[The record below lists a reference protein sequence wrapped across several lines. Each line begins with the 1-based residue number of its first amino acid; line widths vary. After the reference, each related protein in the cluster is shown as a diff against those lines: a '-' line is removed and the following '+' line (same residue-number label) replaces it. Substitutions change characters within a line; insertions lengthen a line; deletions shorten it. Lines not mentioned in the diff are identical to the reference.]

1 MLIEIHVIQN
11 YGPSNL
17 NRDKQG
23 VPKSCMF
30 GDSVRSRI
38 SSQCIKRS
46 IRTSEPFAKL
56 KGGIRTRQLAKL
68 ITEQMTEQGYDTKRA
83 EKILALVGLKPKEQ
97 KSKKKEEQPIEDDA
111 SKSTKMLVYTTKDA
125 IAEMANLLQ
134 TGHGNSDIELARKL
148 AEIICNRV
156 AVPDIALQGR
166 MLEPSSSKGGKADDP
181 WNGLNTTVEAALQ
194 VGHAISTHESV
205 AEVDYFVAVD
215 DVPGEDAGAAYL
227 DEGSLFNSPC
237 FYKYFSINWE
247 KLVGNLA
254 GQAELAA
261 HTVGAYLN
269 AIGQTNPSGKQNSYA
284 ANNRPNGILV
294 EIRDSAPMSYV
305 NAFVDPVTKG
315 RTDIVTE
322 SINRLGS
329 YVYDDQVGYG
339 EPLHRFWFS
348 PNMRYPLK
356 ANGNNLTE
364 NNLLALDKLVAET
377 VRAIGYDW
385 GEVQSETVA

>member
-23 VPKSCMF
+23 SPKTCRF

-56 KGGIRTRQLAKL
+56 NGGIRTRQLAKL

-83 EKILALVGLKPKEQ
+83 EKVLALVGLKPKEQ

-125 IAEMANLLQ
+125 IAEMASLLQ
-134 TGHGNSDIELARKL
+134 NGNGATDQELARRL
-148 AEIICNRV
+148 AEIISNRV

-166 MLEPSSSKGGKADDP
+166 MLEPAASKGGKEKDP
-181 WNGLNTTVEAALQ
+181 WDGLNTTVEAALQ

-215 DVPGEDAGAAYL
+215 DIPGDDAGAAYL
-227 DEGSLFNSPC
+227 DESLFTSPC

-247 KLVGNLA
+247 KLVSNLA
-254 GQAELAA
+254 GQTELAA

-269 AIGQTNPSGKQNSYA
+269 AIGQTNPSGKQNSFA
-284 ANNRPNGILV
+284 AHNKPNGILV

-305 NAFVDPVTKG
+305 NAFVKPVTKG
-315 RTDIVTE
+315 RSDIVTE

-329 YVYDDQVGYG
+329 YVYDNQIGYG

-364 NNLLALDKLVAET
+364 NNLTSLESLVNKT
-377 VRAIGYDW
+377 VKTIGYNW
-385 GEVQSETVA
+385 SELK